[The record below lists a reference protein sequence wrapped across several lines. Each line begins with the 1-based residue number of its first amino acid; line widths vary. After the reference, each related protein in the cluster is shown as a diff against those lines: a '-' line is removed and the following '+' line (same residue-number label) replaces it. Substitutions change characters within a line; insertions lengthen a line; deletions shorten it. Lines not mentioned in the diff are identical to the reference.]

1 MSENQRQLLIDINNI
16 SYTLGEEYAEII
28 KRVAMNLLD
37 AKLLEVM
44 PKLDLTEL
52 DELDTT
58 EKLMLLREYSLTDEE
73 REKERADAIPLEDI
87 LKEEGISI
95 DDLQD

>member
-1 MSENQRQLLIDINNI
+1 MSENQRQLLLDINNI
-16 SYTLGEEYAEII
+16 SYSLGEEYAEII

-58 EKLMLLREYSLTDEE
+58 EKLMLLREYSLTEEE
-73 REKERADAIPLEDI
+73 RQKEKIESIPLENI
-87 LKEEGISI
+87 LKEESISL

>member
-1 MSENQRQLLIDINNI
+1 MSENQRQLLLDINNI
-16 SYTLGEEYAEII
+16 SYSLGEEYAEII

-58 EKLMLLREYSLTDEE
+58 EKLMLLREYSLTEEE
-73 REKERADAIPLEDI
+73 RQKEKIESIPLENI
-87 LKEEGISI
+87 LKEEGISL

>member
-1 MSENQRQLLIDINNI
+1 MSENQKQNLIDINNI
-16 SYTLGEEYAEII
+16 SYSLGEECIERI

-37 AKLLEVM
+37 AKLLEIM
-44 PKLDLTEL
+44 PKLSVSEL

-58 EKLMLLREYSLTDEE
+58 EKLMLLREYSKTDEE
-73 REKERADAIPLEDI
+73 REKEKKEAIPFEEA
-87 LKEEGISI
+87 LKEVGLNI

>member
-1 MSENQRQLLIDINNI
+1 MSENQRQLLLDINNI
-16 SYTLGEEYAEII
+16 SYSLGEEYAEII

>member
-1 MSENQRQLLIDINNI
+1 MS
-16 SYTLGEEYAEII
+16 
-28 KRVAMNLLD
+28 LLD

-52 DELDTT
+52 NELDTT
-58 EKLMLLREYSLTDEE
+58 EKLMLLREYSLTEEE
-73 REKERADAIPLEDI
+73 REKQRAEAIPLEEI
-87 LKEEGISI
+87 LKEEELTL

>member
-1 MSENQRQLLIDINNI
+1 MSENQRQLLVDINNI

-58 EKLMLLREYSLTDEE
+58 EKLMLLREYSLTD
-73 REKERADAIPLEDI
+73 KERQKERDNAIPLEDI
-87 LKEEGISI
+87 LKEEGISL